1 MYISDIISVCYYN
14 KKYFVLQSNGIVVDD
29 NTKILENIVSMCSS
43 QNHILFLR
51 SDGKVLAIG
60 NNEYGQLG
68 IGNNERRNSIS
79 EVIGVSDVVKIS
91 VGNAFSLFLKA
102 DGTVYSCGHNFFG
115 QLGHGFENMY
125 NQNTPTQ
132 ILKLENIVKIACGYH
147 HSLFL
152 RSDGKVLS
160 CGYNLFGQIGIDH
173 TKKDRSFKFIEIQID
188 NVISICASD
197 HHSIFLKSD
206 GTVWVIGKNEYGIIG
221 FKDPFETYT
230 PIKIPRLEN
239 IISIDTGN
247 RYSVFLD
254 INGNLWTSGHDIFS
268 KIVSDQKDIIYY
280 TPTKLNDI
288 KNVRRISITYDLIV
302 VITTEKIY
310 SNRNLSI

>member
-1 MYISDIISVCYYN
+1 MYISDIIYVCYCN
-14 KKYFVLQSNGIVVDD
+14 KKYFVLQSNGIVMLEKQKFV
-29 NTKILENIVSMCSS
+29 ENIVSMYSS
-43 QNHILFLR
+43 QNHILFLKT
-51 SDGKVLAIG
+51 DGKVLAMG
-60 NNEYGQLG
+60 NNEQGQLG
-68 IGNNERRNSIS
+68 VGDNVNKIS
-79 EVIGVSDVVKIS
+79 PTKVIGISDVVQIS
-91 VGNAFSLFLKA
+91 VGHAFSLFLRA

-115 QLGHGFENMY
+115 QLGHGYENMY
-125 NQNTPTQ
+125 NQNIPTQ

-173 TKKDRSFKFIEIQID
+173 TKRDRSFKIIEISID
-188 NVISICASD
+188 NIISICASD

-230 PIKIPRLEN
+230 PIRIPRLEN
-239 IISIDTGN
+239 IISIDTGD
-247 RYSVFLD
+247 RHSVFLD
-254 INGNLWTSGHDIFS
+254 IDGNLWVSGHNIFS
-268 KIVSDQKDIIYY
+268 KIVSTKKNTIYY
-280 TPTKLNDI
+280 TPTQIGDI
-288 KNVRRISITYDLIV
+288 KNVRKVSITYDLTV

-310 SNRNLSI
+310 TNRNLNI